1 MDIQHLKNI
10 TQVFLQDYEKAQRD
24 KLSNEPEWKIDS
36 LIPHNS
42 IEKNNLKLK
51 EKIDFLI
58 NENQNPFILF
68 SRELLLNLTNND
80 STDVIRLISAM
91 TNGRFLDSIGIHNNS
106 NKNETANLIER
117 FVNELEDLKKVANN
131 I

>member
-36 LIPHNS
+36 LISHNS

-117 FVNELEDLKKVANN
+117 FVNELEDLKKVPNN

>member
-36 LIPHNS
+36 LISHNS

-80 STDVIRLISAM
+80 STDAIRLISAM

-131 I
+131 T

>member
-24 KLSNEPEWKIDS
+24 KFSNEPEWKIDS
-36 LIPHNS
+36 LISLNS

-80 STDVIRLISAM
+80 STDAIRLISAM
-91 TNGRFLDSIGIHNNS
+91 TNGRFLDSIEIHNNS

-117 FVNELEDLKKVANN
+117 FVNELEDLKKLANN
-131 I
+131 T

>member
-36 LIPHNS
+36 LISHNS

-58 NENQNPFILF
+58 NEN
-68 SRELLLNLTNND
+68 
-80 STDVIRLISAM
+80 
-91 TNGRFLDSIGIHNNS
+91 
-106 NKNETANLIER
+106 
-117 FVNELEDLKKVANN
+117 
-131 I
+131 

>member
-36 LIPHNS
+36 LISHNS
-42 IEKNNLKLK
+42 IEKNSLKLR

-80 STDVIRLISAM
+80 STDAIRLISAM

-117 FVNELEDLKKVANN
+117 FVNELEDLKKVAKNT
-131 I
+131 

>member
-36 LIPHNS
+36 LISHNS
-42 IEKNNLKLK
+42 IEKNSLKLR

-80 STDVIRLISAM
+80 STDAIRLISAM

-131 I
+131 T